1 MRPGMVPIVMIA
13 AACAVRAACVP
24 VEGESITVADV
35 ALADP
40 QFAAAQ
46 PDAVVAPVPAPGAR
60 RVLAAGQLAAL
71 AARLGVRYERG
82 PAVCFERKT
91 ERLTRERLLEAVR
104 AAVPDAEG
112 SIQIADYSR
121 TLVPAGTL
129 ELTPA
134 RGELWR
140 GRVRYGQ
147 NHTVPIWVRVRG
159 ALAVERGELVD
170 ATAASG
176 DARVSVRARAESGG
190 RPGDVITV
198 RREDNQRRLRARVT
212 AKGRVEIDANSTA
225 GGVDRAGIGADGFS
239 GGAR

>member
-1 MRPGMVPIVMIA
+1 MRIALALIVPV
-13 AACAVRAACVP
+13 VAACVAEAACVA

-35 ALADP
+35 ARADA

-46 PDAVVAPVPAPGAR
+46 QDAVVAPAPAPGAR
-60 RVLAAGQLAAL
+60 RILAAGQLAAL
-71 AARLGVRYERG
+71 AARLGITYERG
-82 PAVCFERKT
+82 AAACFERRT

-104 AAVPDAEG
+104 AAVADASDAIEV
-112 SIQIADYSR
+112 IDFSR
-121 TLVPAGTL
+121 TLVPAGQI
-129 ELTPA
+129 ELTPS
-134 RGELWR
+134 RSELWR
-140 GRVRYGQ
+140 GRVRYGR

-170 ATAASG
+170 VTAESG
-176 DARVSVRARAESGG
+176 DARVSIPARAESGG

-212 AKGRVEIDANSTA
+212 AKGKVEIDANSTA
-225 GGVDRAGIGADGFS
+225 GGGDRAGIGGGDSG